1 MKHSQGIQTTVE
13 AEGSIDVSRM
23 LMDAVNTARKE
34 VRREDGILCRLQE
47 EEVKEKNR
55 KEPEIFS
62 KRPRN
67 SKMGI

>member
-1 MKHSQGIQTTVE
+1 
-13 AEGSIDVSRM
+13 
-23 LMDAVNTARKE
+23 MDAVNTARKE